1 MAAKSEEMRARARG
15 VVGEDENIFIRLITQ
30 VLHRRIDGFIGIRLE

>member
-1 MAAKSEEMRARARG
+1 MAAKSEALCARAG
-15 VVGEDENIFIRLITQ
+15 EVVGEDENIFITLITQ